1 MDIGIIG
8 SGHIGGV
15 VGKLWARAGH
25 RVLFSSRHP
34 ETLDQ
39 LVADAGPNASRGTVE
54 QALTFG
60 EVILLSIP
68 YGSVE
73 SFGQQYSQKLNG
85 RIAIETGNPYPER
98 DGRVAEEA
106 VRATAC
112 NGWVPY
118 NLRVKSDGTG

>member
-1 MDIGIIG
+1 MTR
-8 SGHIGGV
+8 S
-15 VGKLWARAGH
+15 LR
-25 RVLFSSRHP
+25 
-34 ETLDQ
+34 T
-39 LVADAGPNASRGTVE
+39 GPNASRGTIDR
-54 QALTFG
+54 ALTFG